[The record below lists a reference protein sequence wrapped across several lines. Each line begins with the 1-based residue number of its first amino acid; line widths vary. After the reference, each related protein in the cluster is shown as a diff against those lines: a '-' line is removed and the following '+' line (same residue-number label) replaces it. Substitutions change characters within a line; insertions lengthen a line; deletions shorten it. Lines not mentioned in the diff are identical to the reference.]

1 MANIIHRVGIKASAA
16 QVYSALSTIDG
27 LSGWWTKST
36 SGKSEEGGTI
46 EFRFTSPDGKLL
58 GTFRMNVLRLI
69 PNELVHW
76 RCISGPPDWINTE
89 IFFNLSTE
97 KPYTIVMFN
106 HDRWQEQSAS
116 MAHCTT
122 KWATFLLSL
131 KSLIETGKGRA
142 APGDVK
148 IDNWN

>member
-1 MANIIHRVGIKASAA
+1 MANIIHRVGIKAAA
-16 QVYSALSTIDG
+16 ARVFAALSTIDG
-27 LSGWWTKST
+27 LSGWWTKGT

-46 EFRFTSPDGKLL
+46 EFRFTLPEGRIL
-58 GTFRMNVLRLI
+58 GTFEMHVLKLI
-69 PNELVHW
+69 PDELVLW

-89 IFFNLSTE
+89 IAFNLSTE
-97 KPYTIVMFN
+97 EPYTIVMFN
-106 HDRWQEQSAS
+106 HDKWQEQSAS

-131 KSLIETGKGRA
+131 KSLVETGKGRP
-142 APGDVK
+142 APDDEK